1 MNKKVKIVGSLSLIA
16 ATLALGAQIYTNHKI
31 DYILQKFPYSLQNK
45 FQLDVVEKKKNF
57 FSRELIFK
65 LSGDSTNT
73 SSEMI
78 QTKLTALP
86 FAVFADSAL
95 VPSFVKELNKNFKV
109 TIDKNNITSK
119 FSVIGDYFQ
128 SNIYTQFRDLANKSQ
143 TLVIDLN
150 FEPKSHLMDVQS
162 HLSGFNYDANSKIHD
177 LIAEATLIPIDD
189 NQYDIEN
196 ISIKLKDGDVY
207 LLNGD
212 NTNIKLKK
220 LDFNLDKSDAGSN
233 YNLSA
238 KINADELTIT
248 DKNPKHSTIQ
258 FKNVALNASQ
268 KEIPNQLSYV
278 KLLHLLNNKNELNTV
293 EIIDQALDLLFQN
306 KESELSFNFENLTF
320 AHKEKDQSVSFDNFS
335 SFLKGNFS
343 DLSQTQSNYALALK
357 SCQNKGENEHFQIK
371 GIQFE
376 GNNKN
381 VNLATQ
387 LALLK
392 STIQLFSKAKS
403 PETKQD
409 AKQVEKEKS
418 TFIPALNTLAQD
430 YNQSQQALFKIDEF
444 TLDDN
449 IELKEIT
456 IGASGAISEEK
467 QDNENIELTLGSYI
481 NKKEQFQLK
490 NGKFSLP
497 FSVTNVGTLIPLN
510 ICSNLI
516 YQAACD
522 KYLNADEDTDLLVYQ
537 PIKNIAINI
546 ENATLSGEI
555 DTYPSTS
562 LTPFEG
568 KLNLKSGILEEQQDK
583 TTSTLLL
590 EKWQKT
596 EFDLYFSIVNKL
608 FKANLLKDKQ
618 SISWSLINDWL
629 YPEGELNP
637 YLKENGDNYTIQI
650 KKEGDKTWLNDEILP
665 PILEETLTPEQQ

>member
-177 LIAEATLIPIDD
+177 LIADATLIPIDD

-238 KINADELTIT
+238 KINADGLTIT

-306 KESELSFNFENLTF
+306 KESELSFTFENLTF
-320 AHKEKDQSVSFDNFS
+320 THKEKDQGVSFDNFS

-343 DLSQTQSNYALALK
+343 DLSQAQSNYALALK

-403 PETKQD
+403 PETKQE

-418 TFIPALNTLAQD
+418 TFISALKTLAQD

-665 PILEETLTPEQQ
+665 PILVP